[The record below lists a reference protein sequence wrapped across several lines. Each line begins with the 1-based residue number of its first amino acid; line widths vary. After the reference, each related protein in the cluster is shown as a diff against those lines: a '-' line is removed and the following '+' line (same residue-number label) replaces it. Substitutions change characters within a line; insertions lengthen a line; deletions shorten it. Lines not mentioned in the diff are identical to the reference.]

1 MVFSIVFTVSLVVL
15 LVVSLVVLGDLDDD
29 SFVALAVVN
38 SAVMGNNVVDFSVVV
53 DSLVVVTSGVVDF
66 SVVVDSFVVTS
77 GIVDFPVVVDSIV
90 VTSEDVDFSVVV
102 DSSAVAPGF
111 VDFSVVVDFVV
122 VSGVVDSFVAVDSV
136 ISPVPEVVTGVS
148 VLPFVSNAL
157 ETLGEV
163 VVPVV
168 LFADADADEFRP
180 VSFAAEV
187 ALTGEVV
194 KLVFGSGVTMD
205 ELTVDVALI
214 SEAIV
219 RLFVTFDEV
228 ED

>member
-1 MVFSIVFTVSLVVL
+1 ML
-15 LVVSLVVLGDLDDD
+15 LVVSLVVLGDLDED
-29 SFVALAVVN
+29 SFVALAVVD

-77 GIVDFPVVVDSIV
+77 GVVDCPVVVDSIV

-102 DSSAVAPGF
+102 DF
-111 VDFSVVVDFVV
+111 IV

-148 VLPFVSNAL
+148 ELPFVSEAL
-157 ETLGEV
+157 ETSFAVSVVCIVTLGEV

-168 LFADADADEFRP
+168 LFSDPDEFRP

-187 ALTGEVV
+187 TLTGEVV
-194 KLVFGSGVTMD
+194 KLVFDSGVTLD

>member
-1 MVFSIVFTVSLVVL
+1 ML
-15 LVVSLVVLGDLDDD
+15 LVVSFVVLGDLDDD

-53 DSLVVVTSGVVDF
+53 DSLVVATSGVIDF

-77 GIVDFPVVVDSIV
+77 GVVDFPVVVDSIV

-148 VLPFVSNAL
+148 VLPFVSDAL

-168 LFADADADEFRP
+168 LFADADEFRP

-194 KLVFGSGVTMD
+194 KLVFGSGVTID

>member
-1 MVFSIVFTVSLVVL
+1 ML

-53 DSLVVVTSGVVDF
+53 DSLVVVTSGFIDF

-77 GIVDFPVVVDSIV
+77 GVVDFPVVVDSNV

-148 VLPFVSNAL
+148 VLPFVSDAL

-168 LFADADADEFRP
+168 LFADADELRP

-194 KLVFGSGVTMD
+194 KLVFGSGVTID

-219 RLFVTFDEV
+219 RLFVTFDEAG
-228 ED
+228 D

>member
-1 MVFSIVFTVSLVVL
+1 ML

-77 GIVDFPVVVDSIV
+77 GVVDFPVVVDSIV
-90 VTSEDVDFSVVV
+90 VTSEDADFSVVV
-102 DSSAVAPGF
+102 DSFTVASGV
-111 VDFSVVVDFVV
+111 VDFSVIVDLVV
-122 VSGVVDSFVAVDSV
+122 VSGVVDSFVAVDSI
-136 ISPVPEVVTGVS
+136 ISPVSEVDTGVS
-148 VLPFVSNAL
+148 VLPFVSDAL

-163 VVPVV
+163 LVPVV
-168 LFADADADEFRP
+168 LFTDPDEFRP

-194 KLVFGSGVTMD
+194 KLVFGSGETLD

>member
-1 MVFSIVFTVSLVVL
+1 ML

-77 GIVDFPVVVDSIV
+77 GVVDFPVVVDSIV
-90 VTSEDVDFSVVV
+90 VTSEDADFSVVV
-102 DSSAVAPGF
+102 DSFTVASGV
-111 VDFSVVVDFVV
+111 VDFSVIVDLVV
-122 VSGVVDSFVAVDSV
+122 VSGVVDSFVAVDSI
-136 ISPVPEVVTGVS
+136 ISPVSEVDTGVS
-148 VLPFVSNAL
+148 VLPFVSDAL

-163 VVPVV
+163 LVPVV
-168 LFADADADEFRP
+168 LFTDPDEFRP

-194 KLVFGSGVTMD
+194 KLVFGSGVTLD

>member
-1 MVFSIVFTVSLVVL
+1 ML

-77 GIVDFPVVVDSIV
+77 GVVDFPVVVDSIV
-90 VTSEDVDFSVVV
+90 VTSEDADFSVVV
-102 DSSAVAPGF
+102 DSFTVASGV
-111 VDFSVVVDFVV
+111 VDFSVIVDLVV
-122 VSGVVDSFVAVDSV
+122 VSGVVDSFVAVDSI
-136 ISPVPEVVTGVS
+136 ISPVPEVDTGVS
-148 VLPFVSNAL
+148 VLPFVSDAL

-168 LFADADADEFRP
+168 LFTDPDEFRP

-194 KLVFGSGVTMD
+194 KLVFGSGETLD

>member
-1 MVFSIVFTVSLVVL
+1 ML
-15 LVVSLVVLGDLDDD
+15 LVVSLVVLGDLDED
-29 SFVALAVVN
+29 SFVALAVVD

-77 GIVDFPVVVDSIV
+77 GVVDFPVVVDSIV

-102 DSSAVAPGF
+102 DF
-111 VDFSVVVDFVV
+111 IV

-148 VLPFVSNAL
+148 ELPFVSEAL
-157 ETLGEV
+157 ETSFAVSVVCIVTLGEV

-168 LFADADADEFRP
+168 LFSDPDEFRP

-187 ALTGEVV
+187 TLTGEVV
-194 KLVFGSGVTMD
+194 KLVFDSGVTLD

>member
-1 MVFSIVFTVSLVVL
+1 ML
-15 LVVSLVVLGDLDDD
+15 LVVSLVVLGDLDED
-29 SFVALAVVN
+29 SFVALAVVD

-77 GIVDFPVVVDSIV
+77 GVVDFPVVVDSIV

-102 DSSAVAPGF
+102 DF
-111 VDFSVVVDFVV
+111 IV

-136 ISPVPEVVTGVS
+136 ISLVPEVITGVS
-148 VLPFVSNAL
+148 ELPFVSDAL
-157 ETLGEV
+157 ETSFAVSAVCIVTLGEV

-168 LFADADADEFRP
+168 LFAVPDEFRP

-187 ALTGEVV
+187 TLTGEVV
-194 KLVFGSGVTMD
+194 KLVFDSGVTLD

>member
-1 MVFSIVFTVSLVVL
+1 ML

-29 SFVALAVVN
+29 SFVALAVVD

-66 SVVVDSFVVTS
+66 SVVVDSFEVTS
-77 GIVDFPVVVDSIV
+77 GVVDFPVVVDSIV

-102 DSSAVAPGF
+102 DF
-111 VDFSVVVDFVV
+111 IV
-122 VSGVVDSFVAVDSV
+122 VSGVADSFVAVDSV

-148 VLPFVSNAL
+148 ELPFVSEAL
-157 ETLGEV
+157 ETSFVVSVVCTVTLGEV
-163 VVPVV
+163 VVPLVP
-168 LFADADADEFRP
+168 FTDPDEFRP

-187 ALTGEVV
+187 TLTGEVV
-194 KLVFGSGVTMD
+194 KLVFGSGVTLD

>member
-1 MVFSIVFTVSLVVL
+1 ML

-77 GIVDFPVVVDSIV
+77 GVVDFPVVVDSIV

-122 VSGVVDSFVAVDSV
+122 VSGVVDSV

-148 VLPFVSNAL
+148 VLPFVSDAL

-168 LFADADADEFRP
+168 LFADADADADEFRP

>member
-1 MVFSIVFTVSLVVL
+1 ML

-77 GIVDFPVVVDSIV
+77 GVVDFPVVVDSIV
-90 VTSEDVDFSVVV
+90 VTSEDADFSVVV
-102 DSSAVAPGF
+102 DSFTVASGV
-111 VDFSVVVDFVV
+111 VDFSVIVDLVV
-122 VSGVVDSFVAVDSV
+122 VSGVVDSFVAVDSI

-148 VLPFVSNAL
+148 VLPFVSDAL

-168 LFADADADEFRP
+168 LFTDPDEFRL

-205 ELTVDVALI
+205 EFTVDVALI

-228 ED
+228 GD

>member
-53 DSLVVVTSGVVDF
+53 DSLVVVTSGVIDF
-66 SVVVDSFVVTS
+66 SVVIDSFVVTS
-77 GIVDFPVVVDSIV
+77 GDVDFPVVVDSIV

-136 ISPVPEVVTGVS
+136 ISPVPEVVTGVT
-148 VLPFVSNAL
+148 VLPFVSDAL

-168 LFADADADEFRP
+168 LFADADEFRP

>member
-1 MVFSIVFTVSLVVL
+1 ML

-29 SFVALAVVN
+29 SFVALAVVD

-77 GIVDFPVVVDSIV
+77 GVVDFPVVVDSIV

-102 DSSAVAPGF
+102 DF
-111 VDFSVVVDFVV
+111 IV

-148 VLPFVSNAL
+148 ELPFVSDAL
-157 ETLGEV
+157 ETSFAVSAVCIVTLGEV

-168 LFADADADEFRP
+168 LFSDPDEFRP

-187 ALTGEVV
+187 TLTGEVV
-194 KLVFGSGVTMD
+194 KLVFDSGVTLD

>member
-1 MVFSIVFTVSLVVL
+1 ML
-15 LVVSLVVLGDLDDD
+15 LVVSLVVLGDLDED
-29 SFVALAVVN
+29 SFVALAVVD

-77 GIVDFPVVVDSIV
+77 GVVDFPVVVDSIV

-102 DSSAVAPGF
+102 DF
-111 VDFSVVVDFVV
+111 IV

-148 VLPFVSNAL
+148 ELPFVSEAL
-157 ETLGEV
+157 ETSFAVSVVCIVTLGEV

-168 LFADADADEFRP
+168 LFSDPDEFRP
-180 VSFAAEV
+180 ISFAAEV
-187 ALTGEVV
+187 TLTGEVV
-194 KLVFGSGVTMD
+194 KLVFDSGVTLD

>member
-1 MVFSIVFTVSLVVL
+1 ML

-29 SFVALAVVN
+29 SFVALAVVD

-66 SVVVDSFVVTS
+66 SVVVDSFEVTS
-77 GIVDFPVVVDSIV
+77 GVVDFPVVVDSIV
-90 VTSEDVDFSVVV
+90 VTSEDVDFS
-102 DSSAVAPGF
+102 F
-111 VDFSVVVDFVV
+111 VVDFIV
-122 VSGVVDSFVAVDSV
+122 VSGVVDSFVAVDSA

-148 VLPFVSNAL
+148 ELPFVSDAL
-157 ETLGEV
+157 ETSFAVSSVCIVTLGEV

-168 LFADADADEFRP
+168 LFTDPDEFRP

-187 ALTGEVV
+187 TLTGEVV

-219 RLFVTFDEV
+219 RLFVTFDEAG
-228 ED
+228 D

>member
-1 MVFSIVFTVSLVVL
+1 ML

-29 SFVALAVVN
+29 SFVVLAVVN

-66 SVVVDSFVVTS
+66 SVVVDSFAVAS
-77 GIVDFPVVVDSIV
+77 GV
-90 VTSEDVDFSVVV
+90 VDFSVIV
-102 DSSAVAPGF
+102 DL
-111 VDFSVVVDFVV
+111 VV
-122 VSGVVDSFVAVDSV
+122 VSGVVDFFVAVDSV
-136 ISPVPEVVTGVS
+136 ISPVPKAVTGVS
-148 VLPFVSNAL
+148 ELPFVSDAL

-168 LFADADADEFRP
+168 LFADPDEFRP

-205 ELTVDVALI
+205 ELTVDVALT

-228 ED
+228 GD

>member
-1 MVFSIVFTVSLVVL
+1 ML

-38 SAVMGNNVVDFSVVV
+38 SEVMGNNVVDFSVVV

-77 GIVDFPVVVDSIV
+77 GVVDFPVVVDSIV

-111 VDFSVVVDFVV
+111 VDFSVVVDFVA

-148 VLPFVSNAL
+148 VLPFVSDAL

-168 LFADADADEFRP
+168 LFADADEFRP

-187 ALTGEVV
+187 TLTGEVV
-194 KLVFGSGVTMD
+194 KLVFGSGVTID

-219 RLFVTFDEV
+219 RLFVTFDEAG
-228 ED
+228 D

>member
-1 MVFSIVFTVSLVVL
+1 ML

-29 SFVALAVVN
+29 SFVALAVVD

-66 SVVVDSFVVTS
+66 SVVVDSFEVTS
-77 GIVDFPVVVDSIV
+77 GVVDFPVVVDSIV

-102 DSSAVAPGF
+102 DF
-111 VDFSVVVDFVV
+111 IV
-122 VSGVVDSFVAVDSV
+122 VSGVVGSFVAVDSV

-148 VLPFVSNAL
+148 ELPFVSEAL
-157 ETLGEV
+157 ETSFAVSVVCTVTLGEV
-163 VVPVV
+163 VVPLVP
-168 LFADADADEFRP
+168 FTDPDELRP

-187 ALTGEVV
+187 TLTGEVV
-194 KLVFGSGVTMD
+194 KLVFDSGVTLD

>member
-77 GIVDFPVVVDSIV
+77 GVVDFPVVVDSIV

-148 VLPFVSNAL
+148 VLPFVSDAL

-168 LFADADADEFRP
+168 LFADADEFRP

-194 KLVFGSGVTMD
+194 KLVSGSGVTMD

>member
-77 GIVDFPVVVDSIV
+77 GVVDFPVVVDSIV

-148 VLPFVSNAL
+148 VLPFVSDAL

-168 LFADADADEFRP
+168 LFADADEFRP

>member
-1 MVFSIVFTVSLVVL
+1 ML
-15 LVVSLVVLGDLDDD
+15 LVVSFVVLGDLDDD

-53 DSLVVVTSGVVDF
+53 DSFVVTSGV
-66 SVVVDSFVVTS
+66 
-77 GIVDFPVVVDSIV
+77 VDFPVVVDSIV

-148 VLPFVSNAL
+148 VLPFVSDAL

-168 LFADADADEFRP
+168 LFADADEFRP

>member
-1 MVFSIVFTVSLVVL
+1 ML
-15 LVVSLVVLGDLDDD
+15 LVVSLVVLGDLDED
-29 SFVALAVVN
+29 SFVALAVVD

-77 GIVDFPVVVDSIV
+77 GVVDFPVVVDSIV

-102 DSSAVAPGF
+102 DF
-111 VDFSVVVDFVV
+111 IV
-122 VSGVVDSFVAVDSV
+122 VSGVVDFFVAVDSV

-148 VLPFVSNAL
+148 ELPFVSEAL
-157 ETLGEV
+157 ETSFAVSVVCIVTLGEV

-168 LFADADADEFRP
+168 LFSDPDEFRP

-187 ALTGEVV
+187 TLTGEVV
-194 KLVFGSGVTMD
+194 KLVFDSGVTLD

>member
-1 MVFSIVFTVSLVVL
+1 ML

-53 DSLVVVTSGVVDF
+53 DSLVVVTSGVIDF

-77 GIVDFPVVVDSIV
+77 GVVDFPVVVDSIV

-148 VLPFVSNAL
+148 VLPFVSDAL

-168 LFADADADEFRP
+168 LFADADEFRP

-219 RLFVTFDEV
+219 RLFVTFDEAG
-228 ED
+228 D

>member
-1 MVFSIVFTVSLVVL
+1 ML

-29 SFVALAVVN
+29 SFVALAVVD

-77 GIVDFPVVVDSIV
+77 GVVDFPVVVDSIV

-102 DSSAVAPGF
+102 DF
-111 VDFSVVVDFVV
+111 IV

-148 VLPFVSNAL
+148 ELPFVSEAL
-157 ETLGEV
+157 ETSFAVSVVCIVTLGEV

-168 LFADADADEFRP
+168 LFSDPDEFRP

-187 ALTGEVV
+187 TLTGEVV
-194 KLVFGSGVTMD
+194 KLVFDSGVTLD

>member
-1 MVFSIVFTVSLVVL
+1 ML

-29 SFVALAVVN
+29 SFAALAVVN

-53 DSLVVVTSGVVDF
+53 DSLVVVTSGVIDF

-77 GIVDFPVVVDSIV
+77 GVVDFPVVVDSIV

-122 VSGVVDSFVAVDSV
+122 VSGVVDSFVAVNSV

-148 VLPFVSNAL
+148 VLPFVSDAL

-168 LFADADADEFRP
+168 LFADADEFRP

>member
-1 MVFSIVFTVSLVVL
+1 ML
-15 LVVSLVVLGDLDDD
+15 LVVSLVVLGDLDED
-29 SFVALAVVN
+29 SFVALAVVD

-77 GIVDFPVVVDSIV
+77 GVVDFPVVVDSIV

-102 DSSAVAPGF
+102 DF
-111 VDFSVVVDFVV
+111 IV
-122 VSGVVDSFVAVDSV
+122 VSGVVDFFVAVDSV

-148 VLPFVSNAL
+148 ELPFVSEAL
-157 ETLGEV
+157 ETSFAVSVVCIVTLGEV

-168 LFADADADEFRP
+168 LSSDPDEFRP

-187 ALTGEVV
+187 TLTGEVV
-194 KLVFGSGVTMD
+194 KLVFDSGVTLD

>member
-1 MVFSIVFTVSLVVL
+1 ML
-15 LVVSLVVLGDLDDD
+15 LVVSFVVLGDLDDD
-29 SFVALAVVN
+29 SFVALAVVD

-53 DSLVVVTSGVVDF
+53 DSFVVVTSGVVDF
-66 SVVVDSFVVTS
+66 SVVVDSLVVTS
-77 GIVDFPVVVDSIV
+77 GVVDFPVVVDSIV

-148 VLPFVSNAL
+148 VLPFVSDAL

-168 LFADADADEFRP
+168 LFADADEFRP

-187 ALTGEVV
+187 TLTGEVV
-194 KLVFGSGVTMD
+194 KLVFGSGVTLD

>member
-1 MVFSIVFTVSLVVL
+1 ML

-66 SVVVDSFVVTS
+66 SVVVNSFVVTS
-77 GIVDFPVVVDSIV
+77 GVVDFPVVVDSIV
-90 VTSEDVDFSVVV
+90 VTSEDADFSVVV
-102 DSSAVAPGF
+102 DSFTVASGV
-111 VDFSVVVDFVV
+111 VDFSVIVDLVV
-122 VSGVVDSFVAVDSV
+122 VSGVVDSFVAVDSI
-136 ISPVPEVVTGVS
+136 ISTVPEVVTGVS
-148 VLPFVSNAL
+148 VLPFVSDAL

-168 LFADADADEFRP
+168 LFTDPDEFRL

-205 ELTVDVALI
+205 EFTVDVALI

-228 ED
+228 GD